1 MKSEDKIKNEMLK
14 IERTLWTKNE
24 NTWCPGCPDYY
35 ILISARKAI
44 AKLIDEGYKKENFV
58 MAAGIG
64 CHGKIF
70 DYLDING
77 IYGLHGRVLPLLL
90 GMKSGNP
97 KLTVLGFA
105 GDGDTYSE
113 GMSHFIHAGR
123 YNADTT
129 LIVHDNQSFSLTTGQ
144 ATATTQKGY
153 KSKAEPLGNFNEP
166 LDPIKLALA
175 SGVSFIARCNARDV
189 EHTAE
194 IIEKAIRHKGF
205 SFVEVIQDCIIFN
218 LEVNN
223 KDKLMY
229 KIPDN
234 ADRKKAMEIAEE
246 WDYSKKEG
254 RIPLGV
260 IFKEERKTLTENYQQ
275 LNKK

>member
-1 MKSEDKIKNEMLK
+1 MKIDEKIK
-14 IERTLWTKNE
+14 IEKTLWTKEE

-44 AKLIDEGYKKENFV
+44 AKLINEGYKRENFA

-70 DYLDING
+70 DYLNING
-77 IYGLHGRVLPLLL
+77 VYGLHGRVLPLLL
-90 GMKSGNP
+90 GMKLGNP
-97 KLTVLGFA
+97 NLNVIGFA

-129 LIVHDNQSFSLTTGQ
+129 LIVHDNQSFSLTSGQ
-144 ATATTQKGY
+144 ATATTQQGF

-166 LDPIKLALA
+166 ISPIKLALV
-175 SGVSFIARCNARDV
+175 SGASFIARCNARDI

-194 IIEKAIRHKGF
+194 IMEKAI
-205 SFVEVIQDCIIFN
+205 
-218 LEVNN
+218 
-223 KDKLMY
+223 
-229 KIPDN
+229 
-234 ADRKKAMEIAEE
+234 
-246 WDYSKKEG
+246 
-254 RIPLGV
+254 
-260 IFKEERKTLTENYQQ
+260 
-275 LNKK
+275 